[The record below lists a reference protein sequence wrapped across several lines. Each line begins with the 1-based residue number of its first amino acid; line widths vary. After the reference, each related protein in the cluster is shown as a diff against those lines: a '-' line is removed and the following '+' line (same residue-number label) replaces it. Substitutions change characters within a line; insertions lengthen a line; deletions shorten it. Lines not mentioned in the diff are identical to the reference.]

1 MTFAASHFGT
11 YAVVYVTM
19 EFNDLDG
26 TPWARKAVEV
36 LAAKGIV
43 QGTAPRTYSPEAGI
57 TRAEYVTLLA
67 RTLGLFSG
75 SSGTGTGGPR
85 FTDVQPDDYF
95 FAAVTALSEAGI
107 LQGYEDETFRPE
119 ERIKRE
125 ELAALTERALQAA
138 QKPLKSGDASL
149 LDGYADS
156 ADIAAYARGSFTRL
170 IAAGLLTG
178 DQYGL
183 RPAEGA
189 TRGEAA
195 VLLHRVYS
203 GGTE

>member
-1 MTFAASHFGT
+1 MKR
-11 YAVVYVTM
+11 M
-19 EFNDLDG
+19 
-26 TPWARKAVEV
+26 
-36 LAAKGIV
+36 
-43 QGTAPRTYSPEAGI
+43 
-57 TRAEYVTLLA
+57 A
-67 RTLGLFSG
+67 RTVDQKLGGQQWISLG
-75 SSGTGTGGPR
+75 AYR
-85 FTDVQPDDYF
+85 
-95 FAAVTALSEAGI
+95 
-107 LQGYEDETFRPE
+107 FRPA

-138 QKPLKSGDASL
+138 QKPLKPGDASL

-178 DQYGL
+178 DGYGL

-195 VLLHRVYS
+195 VLLYRLYS